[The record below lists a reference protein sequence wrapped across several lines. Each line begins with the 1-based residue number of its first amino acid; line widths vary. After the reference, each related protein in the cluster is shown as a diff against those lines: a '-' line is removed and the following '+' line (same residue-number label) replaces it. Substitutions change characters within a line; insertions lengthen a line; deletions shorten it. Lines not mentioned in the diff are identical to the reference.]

1 MIKHIETIEQFNE
14 EIKEGKVLV
23 DFFATWCGPCKMLAP
38 ELEDLSRE
46 VSDLKIIKVDVDELP
61 ALAGQFRV
69 ASIPSLFLLENGKV
83 KKSTLGYRNKN
94 QLLDFLNN

>member
-1 MIKHIETIEQFNE
+1 MIKHIESIEQFNA

-38 ELEDLSRE
+38 ELEDLDRE
-46 VSDLKIIKVDVDELP
+46 GLDLKIIKVDVDELP

-69 ASIPSLFLLENGKV
+69 SSIPSLFLLENGKAV
-83 KKSTLGYRNKN
+83 KSALGYRNKN